1 MYRHHFLLCFMWWI
15 TTVSLLKLH
24 LMKRSMKK
32 CMLSLEL
39 PCSSNSERLFER
51 ASSCV
56 RARARLHNRWSWSRS
71 SCRWTLVDLNANLA
85 TGRHGSA
92 FEEGSHMFS
101 LTSQKCHAVFSP
113 PWNVHPRA
121 RSHRR
126 AWVRMK
132 PGIRVTPG
140 DPEIAVKWWKRE
152 QISWMETRSPCE
164 T

>member
-101 LTSQKCHAVFSP
+101 LTSQKCHAVFFP
-113 PWNVHPRA
+113 PLKCPPTCTLTQTCMGQNE
-121 RSHRR
+121 
-126 AWVRMK
+126 AWHK
-132 PGIRVTPG
+132 G
-140 DPEIAVKWWKRE
+140 DPRWPRN
-152 QISWMETRSPCE
+152 CC
-164 T
+164 